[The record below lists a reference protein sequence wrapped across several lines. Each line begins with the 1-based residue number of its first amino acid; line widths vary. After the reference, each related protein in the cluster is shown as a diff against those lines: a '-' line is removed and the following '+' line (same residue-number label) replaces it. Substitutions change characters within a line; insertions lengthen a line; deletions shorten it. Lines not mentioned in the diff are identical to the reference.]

1 MSTPPTSLP
10 ELYKTAGQRCALRDL
25 GLISQEEF
33 EKEAWIQAAL
43 MAAPAVWSGA
53 KWLGKK
59 IFGGGKAAAGAA
71 RGAARGAPGAAGAA
85 GAARVGAPAMPGAMR
100 PPMG

>member
-1 MSTPPTSLP
+1 MSTAPTSLP

-33 EKEAWIQAAL
+33 EKEAWVTAAL
-43 MAAPAVWSGA
+43 AAAPAVWSGA

-59 IFGGGKAAAGAA
+59 IFGGGKGAAGAA
-71 RGAARGAPGAAGAA
+71 RGAAGAAPGAARAA
-85 GAARVGAPAMPGAMR
+85 APGMPGALR
-100 PPMG
+100 PPPMG